1 MLLTSYFHT
10 KGWVSYRYDM
20 IHVFLFA
27 TMLYGICHVFSCTF
41 ILDAVFLTLSCAF
54 HLASQD
60 PLRALCASLSCDCPL
75 CSRGRA
81 GVTAWWTCFVQWMVL
96 PDRQKEVP
104 EVLSQGQRSQ
114 RWFLVFLASSL
125 VNAGIFVWIAH
136 MNANSKACSIDRHTC
151 WLLRHYLP
159 VPQKKSLIMYMD
171 RIWWHD
177 GIRIVPECIQ
187 VSLRFLFASS
197 YQSNFED
204 ILDLGC
210 SNGLPPCISMPY
222 QLTPPNHKD
231 PRLQRLQSQSAKRWR
246 SRCEVAGWV
255 DELCEHWEIFKKAM
269 PIRLPRDW
277 FKDRSQL

>member
-1 MLLTSYFHT
+1 M
-10 KGWVSYRYDM
+10 
-20 IHVFLFA
+20 
-27 TMLYGICHVFSCTF
+27 
-41 ILDAVFLTLSCAF
+41 SCAF

-60 PLRALCASLSCDCPL
+60 PLRALCASFSCDCPL

-125 VNAGIFVWIAH
+125 VQEWTGCLPKKSRMHEFKIHWAGGRTRTHTHTQNRTDTKTQKHTQASSCELHTWMQIQMH
-136 MNANSKACSIDRHTC
+136 IDRHTC

-159 VPQKKSLIMYMD
+159 VPQKKALIMYMD
-171 RIWWHD
+171 RIYCHD
-177 GIRIVPECIQ
+177 GLRLVPECIQ
-187 VSLRFLFASS
+187 VSLHFLFASS
-197 YQSNFED
+197 HQSNFED

-210 SNGLPPCISMPY
+210 SNGLPPCIPMPY

-231 PRLQRLQSQSAKRWR
+231 PRLQRLQSQSAKRWQ

-255 DELCEHWEIFKKAM
+255 HELCEHWEIFKKAM